1 MKISDLLAVP
11 QPSFSFEFFPPRT
24 DQGTEALFEVVK
36 ELRPLEPAFVSI
48 TYGAGGS
55 TRSRTLELVRRIK
68 HELSVETMAHLTCV
82 GASRDELAR
91 VLDSLVEGGIKN
103 VLCLRGDPPK
113 GQESFEPPADGFAY
127 ANELTAFVKKR
138 WPLCI
143 GTAGYP
149 EGHQEAPDRYTDL
162 LNLKRKV
169 DAGSCFVVTQLFFEN
184 DTYFDFV
191 AQARRMGITVPIIP
205 GIMPITSAEQIER
218 ITELSGA
225 SIPERLRKE
234 LILRRNDPEAALQ
247 LGVAFATL
255 QCADLL
261 RRGAPGI
268 HFYTLN
274 KSPATRAILAALR
287 VSQPWRRGGD

>member
-1 MKISDLLAVP
+1 MRISDLLAVSE
-11 QPSFSFEFFPPRT
+11 PSFSFEFFPPKT
-24 DQGTEALFEVVK
+24 DRGTEALMKVVE

-55 TRSRTLELVRRIK
+55 TRSRTLELVQRIK

-82 GASRDELAR
+82 GASRDELAAI
-91 VLDSLVEGGIKN
+91 LDQLCGAGIKN

-113 GQESFEPPADGFAY
+113 GETQFVPPEDGFRY
-127 ANELTAFVKKR
+127 ANELTEFVSER
-138 WPLCI
+138 WPVCI

-149 EGHQEAPDRYTDL
+149 EGHPEAPDRYADL

-169 DAGSCFVVTQLFFEN
+169 DSGASFVVTQLFFEN

-191 AQARRMGITVPIIP
+191 AQARRLGIEVPIIP

-225 SIPERLRKE
+225 TIPERLRRE
-234 LILRRNDPEAALQ
+234 LQLRRDDPEAALQ
-247 LGVAFATL
+247 FGVAFATL

-287 VSQPWRRGGD
+287 VSQPWRNKS